1 MRDVVTGT
9 SMEHTGAHLGSKKIR
24 DHNIFV
30 IYCFYLYKKQWEI
43 KKKKKNSPVEPE
55 EETEK

>member
-43 KKKKKNSPVEPE
+43 KKKGRKIHP
-55 EETEK
+55 